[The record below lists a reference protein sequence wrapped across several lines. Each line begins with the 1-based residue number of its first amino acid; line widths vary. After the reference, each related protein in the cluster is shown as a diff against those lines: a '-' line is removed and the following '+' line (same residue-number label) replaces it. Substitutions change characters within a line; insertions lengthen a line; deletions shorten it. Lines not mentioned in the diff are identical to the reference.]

1 MSVIQSSIPFK
12 SRKRTCRTNKN
23 QESNENINILNKIEL
38 PEVNQKHHIDD
49 IDVKIK
55 DDYESCS
62 APKIARKASKL
73 DTDIKEGFKQV
84 YVNCTMMKSATSI
97 YSRICKELQL
107 ATKSSTEKACLA
119 AIEKYLNKKHKMIL
133 LVLDE
138 IDQLDSKRQSVLY
151 SIFEWPALPNSRLL
165 LIGIANALD
174 LTERSLPRLQARCSL
189 RPRTL
194 HFTPYT
200 KQQIINIFTKILG
213 DDKNNVFSPVA
224 LQMLA
229 GRRVIE
235 LAKRNKFHENQSVD
249 SMMKDSSVTVELKQV
264 LEVLNDVYGGS
275 KNIEADVDESFPMQQ
290 KLILCSLML
299 MLTKGK
305 NKDIVM
311 GKLHDVYKKVA
322 TARNIAPLDMSEM
335 ASACSLLESRGAL
348 RCTGASGR
356 GRRIRLQ
363 WDETE
368 LNAALRDKPLL
379 ASILSDVSCLAPTC

>member
-229 GRRVIE
+229 
-235 LAKRNKFHENQSVD
+235 VD

-379 ASILSDVSCLAPTC
+379 ASILSDKLKNVTEEVPPTQQMTDHKVR